1 VHERR
6 QVESEVV
13 RLADGH
19 LYERTITQPKQAL
32 IPQRRQEMT
41 QAYVSSQPPSP
52 RHFPLHE
59 GYDARVQA
67 INSRVLPSIEDNQP
81 PSPGDSR
88 SRVPQ
93 HDFRMAPPR
102 RLDGSAQSNARLR
115 NVQVIDLTDGDD
127 AQIAKRRRVEEPLRA
142 RQIVEFE
149 DPHRPLGQLGAP
161 NGLNRPARELQYHG
175 REIIDLS
182 NPKYTRDPLLASP
195 RIVSDSRQVDS
206 RMDVH
211 GILSDARAFRP
222 LVEVPHNIPTS
233 RHAYGPDPARD
244 QNLGSGFLPQQGVQH
259 ESQSSHGAQRRQVQP
274 SDENYRSEDPAIR
287 SERIV
292 ERHAARVPVYDGGSI
307 PYSREY
313 IPVIRNEV
321 LMPDR
326 AAQQHLQIYT
336 NPARG
341 PQHDRYGFRRNRCQ
355 LSDAGRLFSFH
366 SSQLTCLQV

>member
-1 VHERR
+1 MHERR

-19 LYERTITQPKQAL
+19 LYERTITQPQQAL
-32 IPQRRQEMT
+32 IPQRQQEMT

-52 RHFPLHE
+52 RHVPLHE
-59 GYDARVQA
+59 GYDPRVQA

-102 RLDGSAQSNARLR
+102 RFDGNAESNARLR
-115 NVQVIDLTDGDD
+115 NVQVIDLTDSGD
-127 AQIAKRRRVEEPLRA
+127 AQITKRRRVEEPLRA
-142 RQIVEFE
+142 RQVVEFNN
-149 DPHRPLGQLGAP
+149 PRRPPDQLGAQD
-161 NGLNRPARELQYHG
+161 GFDRPARELQYHG

-182 NPKYTRDPLLASP
+182 NPKYVRDPLSASP
-195 RIVSDSRQVDS
+195 RIVSDRRQVDS

-211 GILSDARAFRP
+211 GIPSDVRAFRP

-233 RHAYGPDPARD
+233 RYAYGPDPARD
-244 QNLGSGFLPQQGVQH
+244 QNLGSGFLPQQRVHH
-259 ESQSSHGAQRRQVQP
+259 EGQTSYGAQRRQVQP
-274 SDENYRSEDPAIR
+274 SDENYRPEDPAIR
-287 SERIV
+287 SEHIA

-307 PYSREY
+307 SYSREY

-326 AAQQHLQIYT
+326 AAQQHLPIYAD
-336 NPARG
+336 PARG

-355 LSDAGRLFSFH
+355 LSDAGRLLSFH
-366 SSQLTCLQV
+366 SSQLTYVQV